1 MRDRIAALL
10 IVIVFALAAALDH
23 RARRPDETVAMA
35 QMQPA
40 PSPEFQW
47 SKSDK
52 PIKVSLCELR
62 DNSPAYNHRL
72 VEVTGFVSHGFED
85 FGFFDPHCGS
95 WPRVWLE
102 YGGTTASGTMYCCG
116 VTAARSRPEPLVVE
130 DIPIEL
136 TVDENFKQFDKLIR
150 READSLVHAT
160 LVGRFFA
167 GVYMDW
173 VTTPRW
179 GGFGHMGCCTLLA
192 VQQVGSVDPQTST
205 ELDYR
210 AWPDTP
216 EMEFE
221 SCGYQHLTEISRP
234 DLLIKDQEQADRE
247 EAEWKFSDPKRV
259 ATKGLANLLNIKD
272 SSTIELTQT
281 RRAQGRFIY
290 HWWPKGKRNSYMV
303 VVSRP
308 YMLSFYARDPK
319 RVAWVVVGAFEKFC
333 GRG

>member
-1 MRDRIAALL
+1 MKDRIAVFLV
-10 IVIVFALAAALDH
+10 VIVFALGTALDY
-23 RARRPDETVAMA
+23 ARRPDATVVMA

-47 SKSDK
+47 CTSDT
-52 PIKVSLCELR
+52 PIKVSPCELKN
-62 DNSPAYNHRL
+62 NSPAYNHRL

-85 FGFFDPHCGS
+85 FGFFDPRCGR
-95 WPRVWLE
+95 WAPVWLE

-116 VTAARSRPEPLVVE
+116 VTAARSRPKQLVVE
-130 DIPIEL
+130 DIPIDL

-150 READSLVHAT
+150 RESDSLVHAT
-160 LVGRFFA
+160 LTGRFFA

-192 VQQVGSVDPQTST
+192 VQQVVSVDPQTST

-221 SCGYQHLTEISRP
+221 SCGYSHLNEIARH

-247 EAEWKFSDPKRV
+247 ETEWRFNDPKRV
-259 ATKGLANLLNIKD
+259 ATEELATLLNIND

-290 HWWPKGKRNSYMV
+290 HWWPKGQLKSYMV

-308 YMLSFYARDPK
+308 YMLSFYARDPN
-319 RVAWVVVGAFEKFC
+319 RVAWVMVGAFEKFC